1 MALWQISFS
10 IIPKNYTE
18 DKIRANQIEDWFNDD
33 EFWQGAEIT
42 ESIFSSINSVL
53 PKTNSWSDSMILY
66 GEEESNCLNIVIEK
80 NYVESVSFRID
91 FRTNYEN
98 IVRNIIELCI
108 TNGFNIMNDSH
119 SIIPL
124 NFESINSIIQE
135 SPQIGIYIKLSS
147 SE

>member
-18 DKIRANQIEDWFNDD
+18 DKIRANQMEDWFNKD

-42 ESIFSSINSVL
+42 DSIFSSINSVL

-66 GEEESNCLNIVIEK
+66 GEEETNCLNILIEN
-80 NYVESVSFRID
+80 NYVASVSFRID

-108 TNGFNIMNDSH
+108 TNGFNIMYDSH

-124 NFESINSIIQE
+124 NFESINSIIQA
-135 SPQIGIYIKLSS
+135 SPQISIYNKLSS
-147 SE
+147 

>member
-1 MALWQISFS
+1 MALWQISFL
-10 IIPKNYTE
+10 IIPKNYPE
-18 DKIRANQIEDWFNDD
+18 DKIRANQMEDWFNED

-42 ESIFSSINSVL
+42 DSIFSSINSVL

-80 NYVESVSFRID
+80 NYVASVSFRID

-124 NFESINSIIQE
+124 NFESINSTIQA
-135 SPQIGIYIKLSS
+135 SPQISMYNKLSS
-147 SE
+147 